1 MNSARRSLRAPIALL
16 CAALAVSLVACSGG
30 GDDKKAVKAPAP
42 AGSTLELAAGPV
54 SVDAAGPPGALA
66 DADRDAI
73 IAALRKYVVAA
84 TIKPMHGK
92 PVGDLAPLFTPTVAA
107 ALAAPGPNRAT
118 VIDEGMPKAT
128 KLVKAVAPAVPL
140 VALSDQTGAINLV
153 GASLVLDV
161 TTQAKGGPVQV
172 QRHGELVFERNANT
186 WKIASY
192 KLTVN
197 RTGAGLETPTT
208 SSTEKSAP

>member
-1 MNSARRSLRAPIALL
+1 MALL
-16 CAALAVSLVACSGG
+16 CVVLGVSLVACSGG

-42 AGSTLELAAGPV
+42 AGSTLELTAGPV
-54 SVDAAGPPGALA
+54 QVASAGPPATLA

-73 IAALRKYVVAA
+73 IATLRKYVVAA
-84 TIKPMHGK
+84 TIKPLHGK
-92 PVGDLAPLFTPTVAA
+92 PVGDLAPLFTPEAA
-107 ALAAPGPNRAT
+107 AAVAAPGPNRAT
-118 VIDEGMPKAT
+118 VVDEGMPKAT

-161 TTQAKGGPVQV
+161 NTKAKGGPVQV
-172 QRHGELVFERNANT
+172 QRHGEIVFKRDANT
-186 WKIASY
+186 WKISSY

-197 RTGAGLETPTT
+197 RTGAGIETPTT